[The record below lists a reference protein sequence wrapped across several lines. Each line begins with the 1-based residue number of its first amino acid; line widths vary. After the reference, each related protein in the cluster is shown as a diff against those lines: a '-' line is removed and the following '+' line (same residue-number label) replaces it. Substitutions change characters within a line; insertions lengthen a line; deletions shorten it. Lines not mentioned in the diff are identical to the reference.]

1 MSITF
6 RYVHLRRPDNSLQ
19 KAPWIPIYLH
29 EKEGKL
35 VRWFALVDSGA
46 DTSVMPKEV
55 AQLLGLEE
63 TDSEIE
69 TGGIG
74 GKTKVKESKLT
85 FTVKDS
91 REKHQMTIPV
101 LVLQDPKSKVPLLLG
116 RNGFFE
122 KFHISFKQDE
132 EKIVLKK
139 VQPRMKRH

>member
-1 MSITF
+1 MTITF
-6 RYVHLRRPDNSLQ
+6 RYVHLRRPDNTLQ
-19 KAPWIPIYLH
+19 KAPWIPIFLH
-29 EKEGKL
+29 DKEGKL
-35 VRWFALVDSGA
+35 IRWYALVDSGA
-46 DTSVMPKEV
+46 DTSVVPKEV
-55 AQLLGLEE
+55 ADLLGLVE

-85 FTVKDS
+85 FTIKDS
-91 REKHQMTIPV
+91 RETHQMTIPV

-132 EKIVLKK
+132 EKIIFKK
-139 VQPRMKRH
+139 VQHKIRRK